1 MSELKTAAPP
11 PFRSLFVTDDT
22 KAYLDGNSLGRLP
35 RRTVGYLQQ
44 VIAEQWGKDLISGWN
59 AHWLSMPARIGN
71 KIGRLIGA
79 HAGETIMSDSTSV
92 NLYKLANALMR
103 QSGDRIKVLS
113 DRANFPSDLYVL
125 GGLDGSAQGQPS
137 YIESGRR
144 GRSDE
149 AIKFELMDLE
159 TCGFESISQRI
170 CDAIDD
176 ETALVSLSH
185 VHYKSG
191 FAYDIES
198 ITRIAHQHGAFVLW
212 DLSHSVGVLPM
223 QLGEWNVDAAVGC
236 TYKYL
241 NGGPGAPAFLYLR
254 SDLHSQVDNPIRGWF
269 GAKNPF
275 SFSVDY
281 VPSPDIERFL
291 VGTPPILSLAA
302 IEPGVDLVLEAGIEH
317 LRERS
322 IQLSS
327 EFIAL
332 VTKCLLALG
341 FTIQSPLDATTRG
354 SHVSLGHPNAWQITQ
369 DLIHRYSVIPDF
381 RAPGTIRFGFAPM
394 YTTRDELHKAIKA
407 LESSIQSR
415 SYHDFPAD
423 IQGVT

>member
-35 RRTVGYLQQ
+35 RQTVVYLQK
-44 VIAEQWGKDLISGWN
+44 VIAEQWGMDLISGWN
-59 AHWLSMPARIGN
+59 AHWLSMPARIGD
-71 KIGRLIGA
+71 KIGQLIGA
-79 HAGETIMSDSTSV
+79 DVGETIVSDSTSV
-92 NLYKLANALMR
+92 NLYKLAGALMR
-103 QSGDRIKVLS
+103 CSNGRKKIIT

-125 GGLDGSAQGQPS
+125 GGLPGSA
-137 YIESGRR
+137 
-144 GRSDE
+144 DE
-149 AIKFELMDLE
+149 AIKFQSMDLE
-159 TCGFESISQRI
+159 ACGFESMSQRI
-170 CDAIDD
+170 CDAIDED
-176 ETALVSLSH
+176 TAFVSLSH

-198 ITRIAHQHGAFVLW
+198 ITLAAHQHGARVLW

-223 QLGEWNVDAAVGC
+223 QLRAWNVDAAVGC

-254 SDLHSQVDNPIRGWF
+254 SDLHSAVDNPIRGWF
-269 GAKNPF
+269 GAMNPF

-281 VPSPDIERFL
+281 VPSPDIQRFL

-302 IEPGVDLVLEAGIEH
+302 IEPGVDLVLQAGIEQ

-322 IQLSS
+322 MQLTS

-332 VTKCLLALG
+332 VTERLLALG
-341 FTIQSPLDATTRG
+341 FTIQSPLDATMRG
-354 SHVSLGHPNAWQITQ
+354 SHVSIGHPNAWQITQ
-369 DLIHRYSVIPDF
+369 DLIQRYSVIPDF
-381 RAPGTIRFGFAPM
+381 RTPSTIRFGFAPI
-394 YTTRDELHKAIKA
+394 YTTREELHRAIDA
-407 LESSIQSR
+407 MESSIKSQSYR
-415 SYHDFPAD
+415 DFSAH

>member
-1 MSELKTAAPP
+1 MLESSTTVNIAFNPAIDPP
-11 PFRSLFVTDDT
+11 PFRSRFVVDDS

-35 RRTVGYLQQ
+35 KRTKDLLQQ
-44 VIAEQWGKDLISGWN
+44 VIAQQWGEDLISGWN
-59 AHWLSMPARIGN
+59 AHWLSMPRRIGN
-71 KIGRLIGA
+71 KIGQLIGA
-79 HAGETIMSDSTSV
+79 HAGETIVSDSTSV
-92 NLYKLANALMR
+92 NLFKLASALLQ
-103 QSGDRIKVLS
+103 QSGDRVKIIT

-125 GGLDGSAQGQPS
+125 AGCG
-137 YIESGRR
+137 ESGSRAL
-144 GRSDE
+144 E
-149 AIKFELMDLE
+149 FELMDLE
-159 TCGFESISQRI
+159 TCGFEAMSR
-170 CDAIDD
+170 CVCEAIDD
-176 ETALVSLSH
+176 ATALVSLSH

-198 ITRIAHQHGAFVLW
+198 ITRAAHQRGARVLW

-223 QLGEWNVDAAVGC
+223 QLSAWNVDAVVGC

-254 SDLHSQVDNPIRGWF
+254 SDLHALLNNPIRGWF

-275 SFSVDY
+275 SFSMDY
-281 VPSPDIERFL
+281 TPSPEIERFL

-332 VTKCLLALG
+332 VSDRLLALG
-341 FTIQSPLDATTRG
+341 FSIQSPLDAAMRG
-354 SHVSLGHPNAWQITQ
+354 SHVSLGHPHAWQITQ
-369 DLIHRYSVIPDF
+369 DLIQRFSVIPDF
-381 RAPGTIRFGFAPM
+381 RAPGTIRFGFAPI
-394 YTTRDELHKAIKA
+394 YTTRDELHRAIQA
-407 LESSIQSR
+407 MEASIQSQ
-415 SYHDFPAD
+415 SYLNFPAD
-423 IQGVT
+423 IRGVT

>member
-11 PFRSLFVTDDT
+11 PFRSLFITDDT

-35 RRTVGYLQQ
+35 RRTVAYLQQ
-44 VIAEQWGKDLISGWN
+44 VIAEQWGKNLISGWN

-71 KIGRLIGA
+71 KIGQLIGA
-79 HAGETIMSDSTSV
+79 NPGETIVSDSTSV
-92 NLYKLANALMR
+92 NLFKLARALLKK
-103 QSGDRIKVLS
+103 SGGRVKIIS
-113 DRANFPSDLYVL
+113 DRSNFPSDLYVL
-125 GGLDGSAQGQPS
+125 GDLGGSDRREHTDGAMDVELLD
-137 YIESGRR
+137 
-144 GRSDE
+144 
-149 AIKFELMDLE
+149 FEM
-159 TCGFESISQRI
+159 CGFESMSQRV

-198 ITRIAHQHGAFVLW
+198 ITRAAHQRGARVLW

-223 QLGEWNVDAAVGC
+223 QLGAWNVDAAVGC

-254 SDLHSQVDNPIRGWF
+254 SDLHSAVDNPIRGWF
-269 GAKNPF
+269 GAMNPF

-281 VPSPDIERFL
+281 IPSPDIQRFL

-302 IEPGVDLVLEAGIEH
+302 IEPGVDLVVEAGIEH

-332 VTKCLLALG
+332 FTERLLALG
-341 FTIQSPLDATTRG
+341 FTIQSPLDATLRG

-369 DLIHRYSVIPDF
+369 DLIQRFSVIPDF
-381 RAPGTIRFGFAPM
+381 RAPGTIRFGFAPI
-394 YTTRDELHKAIKA
+394 YTTRDELHRAIEA
-407 LESSIQSR
+407 MELSIQSQ
-415 SYHDFPAD
+415 SYLNFSAD